1 MELSHAREPVPL
13 SGPGHRQ
20 SSTDCSSHRFMD
32 RADLAAV
39 VGGFADFNA
48 QSAFFASPPLLV
60 SVIAQSRLVAAN
72 KIEQTGCSTL
82 PLQSW
87 KSTSVS
93 AEASVAA

>member
-1 MELSHAREPVPL
+1 
-13 SGPGHRQ
+13 
-20 SSTDCSSHRFMD
+20 MD
-32 RADLAAV
+32 GADLAAV
-39 VGGFADFNA
+39 VGGFADFKA

-60 SVIAQSRLVAAN
+60 SVIAQSRLVVQKSASLRLVAAN

-87 KSTSVS
+87 KSTSVC